1 MHFVVGVG
9 CLRENFQLPEKRP
22 LVLVG
27 MSNSN
32 FPNFFLSPPHHSL
45 LAMEK
50 KSTQL
55 HTLIDFH
62 SNFGQ
67 ALRWV
72 PATYAPPAFN
82 LIT

>member
-1 MHFVVGVG
+1 MNQNLTNLVLDSFVSFVV
-9 CLRENFQLPEKRP
+9 LL
-22 LVLVG
+22 G

>member
-1 MHFVVGVG
+1 MFLDLSSYYIDVIGDLECSSRHVK
-9 CLRENFQLPEKRP
+9 FQF
-22 LVLVG
+22 
-27 MSNSN
+27 S
-32 FPNFFLSPPHHSL
+32 NFFLSPPHHSL

-67 ALRWV
+67 ALRWD
-72 PATYAPPAFN
+72 PATYAPPAFKI
-82 LIT
+82 IT